1 MILAGLIFLACLA
14 IFLDFTGVMATYL
27 GWVAKIQ
34 FMPAILS
41 LNVLIFLVLVAL
53 TVVFGRIYCSVIC
66 PLGIFQDLFAGL
78 RGKKKAYK
86 PWKHTKAMRAVR
98 YGALGVFAI
107 LTIAGV
113 MSIVSIFEPYS
124 AFGRIA
130 ASILAPAY
138 DGINNIFANIAQTH
152 ESYAFYGVDVWLR
165 GTASLILAIIT
176 FVGLAIA
183 GLMTG
188 RGYCTTFCPVG
199 TLLGLLSKFSIF
211 RVRIQADKCKN
222 CHACEHKCKSHC
234 IDLDTHSVDP
244 ERCVTCFNCLSAC
257 KFDAISYTP
266 SLKDMLKKADQNAN
280 RPQDKADE
288 TPNAPDSNKENKDEA
303 LDSNKETKEE
313 NAPEKRENSEEKA
326 IAQDESKDTKSE
338 DSSENH
344 EEPITESDDSQAPNA
359 TRRAFITAT
368 ATAAAGAALCP
379 ALAIAEGAADGE
391 LAEVSRKSVYPR
403 ENAITPPG
411 SNGWLSM
418 KKHCTGCQ
426 LCIRACHNKVLRISD
441 DAAQLLRPVMSF
453 ERGYC
458 RPTCNDCS
466 QVCPTGAIKPITLEQ
481 KSSIQI
487 GRAIWRQDI
496 CLSAKGT
503 HCRACGRA
511 CPNGA
516 ITFTVTQT
524 AEGKK
529 AKIPVVDLEHCI
541 GCGACEYVCPARPLA
556 AIHVE
561 GIMQHHEI
569 S

>member
-1 MILAGLIFLACLA
+1 MKKLRMILAGLIFLACLA
-14 IFLDFTGVMATYL
+14 IFLDFTGVMAAYL

-41 LNVLIFLVLVAL
+41 LNVLIFLVLIAL

-98 YGALGVFAI
+98 YGLLGVFSI
-107 LTIAGV
+107 LAIAGV

-130 ASILAPAY
+130 TSILAPAY
-138 DGINNIFANIAQTH
+138 DGINNIFANIAETH

-165 GTASLILAIIT
+165 GTASLILAILT

-183 GLMTG
+183 GFVTG
-188 RGYCTTFCPVG
+188 RGYCTTVCPVG
-199 TLLGLLSKFSIF
+199 TLLGLISKFSIF

-222 CHACEHKCKSHC
+222 CHACERKCKSHC
-234 IDLDTHSVDP
+234 IDLETHSVDP

-257 KFDAISYTP
+257 KFNAIAYTP
-266 SLKDMLKKADQNAN
+266 SLKDMLKKADQNT
-280 RPQDKADE
+280 PKADDKPEESAE
-288 TPNAPDSNKENKDEA
+288 TKGNAEDMKESAEAQENKAADMKESSDAKLEESEA
-303 LDSNKETKEE
+303 PKPEDQPE
-313 NAPEKRENSEEKA
+313 NA
-326 IAQDESKDTKSE
+326 DSKVPST
-338 DSSENH
+338 
-344 EEPITESDDSQAPNA
+344 A
-359 TRRAFITAT
+359 RRAFMTAT
-368 ATAAAGAALCP
+368 ATAAVGAALCP
-379 ALAIAEGAADGE
+379 ALALAEGGADGE

-403 ENAITPPG
+403 ENAVTPPG

-426 LCIRACHNKVLRISD
+426 LCIRACHNKVLRMSD
-441 DAAQLLRPVMSF
+441 EGGTLLRPVMSF

-529 AKIPVVDLEHCI
+529 AKIPVVDLERCI

>member
-1 MILAGLIFLACLA
+1 MKKSRIIMAGLIFLACLA
-14 IFLDFTGVMATYL
+14 VFLDFTGTLSAYL

-41 LNVLIFLVLVAL
+41 LNVGILLALVIL
-53 TVVFGRIYCSVIC
+53 TIIFGRIYCSVIC
-66 PLGIFQDLFAGL
+66 PLGIFQDLFIAF
-78 RGKKKAYK
+78 RGKKRKYTF
-86 PWKHTKAMRAVR
+86 WKQTKALRAVR
-98 YGALGVFAI
+98 YGALGIFSI
-107 LTIAGV
+107 LAIAGV

-130 ASILAPAY
+130 TSLLAPIY
-138 DGINNIFANIAQTH
+138 DSVNNIFAGIAKNH

-176 FVGLAIA
+176 FIGLAIA
-183 GLMTG
+183 GILTG
-188 RGYCTTFCPVG
+188 RGYCTTVCPVG
-199 TLLGLLSKFSIF
+199 TVLGLISKFSLF
-211 RVRIQADKCKN
+211 RVRIQADKCKT

-234 IDLDTHSVDP
+234 IDLTTHTIDT
-244 ERCVTCFNCLSAC
+244 ERCVTCFSCLNVC
-257 KFDAISYTP
+257 KFDAIAYTP
-266 SLKDMLKKADQNAN
+266 SLKDMIKQHEPTSATNDA
-280 RPQDKADE
+280 
-288 TPNAPDSNKENKDEA
+288 TP
-303 LDSNKETKEE
+303 
-313 NAPEKRENSEEKA
+313 
-326 IAQDESKDTKSE
+326 AQDTTDHGENHTQNTTDH
-338 DSSENH
+338 SENH
-344 EEPITESDDSQAPNA
+344 TQNTTDHSENHTQNTTDHGEKHTQDTAEASTAPAHDDAPN
-359 TRRAFITAT
+359 TRREFLTAA
-368 ATAAAGAALCP
+368 ATAAVSATLCP
-379 ALAIAEGAADGE
+379 ALAMAAGEADGA
-391 LAEVSRKSVYPR
+391 LAEVSRKSPYPR
-403 ENAITPPG
+403 ENAVVPPG
-411 SNGWLSM
+411 SGGWLAM
-418 KKHCTGCQ
+418 RKHCTGCQ

-529 AKIPVVDLEHCI
+529 AKIPVVDLERCI